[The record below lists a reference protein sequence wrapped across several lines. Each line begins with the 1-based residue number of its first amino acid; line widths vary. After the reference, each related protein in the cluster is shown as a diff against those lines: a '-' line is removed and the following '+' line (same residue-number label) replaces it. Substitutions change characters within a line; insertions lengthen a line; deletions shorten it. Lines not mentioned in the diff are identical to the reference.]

1 MHTTLQACI
10 AVNALSLI
18 VLACLCVIFCE
29 VEVPFMKYGPQPTLI
44 VLGVAINTWQRYAL
58 LQCLICTFQVT
69 DVVVNEFASPIL
81 GFNIYNP
88 DKNVITD
95 FTKLQLQ
102 FYCQSLWFINNLK
115 SALMLLVTISQ
126 LDIAI
131 SKVIYAEIA
140 SVFTI
145 RALINKKKFTSD
157 LDPDSTPDLHESLI
171 PQP

>member
-1 MHTTLQACI
+1 
-10 AVNALSLI
+10 
-18 VLACLCVIFCE
+18 
-29 VEVPFMKYGPQPTLI
+29 MKFGPQSSLI
-44 VLGVAINTWQRYAL
+44 VLGVTINTWNRYVI
-58 LQCLICTFQVT
+58 LQMLICVFQIT

-88 DKNVITD
+88 DKKTITD

-102 FYCQSLWFINNLK
+102 VYCQSMWFINNLK

-131 SKVIYAEIA
+131 SKVVYAEIA

-145 RALINKKKFTSD
+145 RALINKKEFRTKLSETRND
-157 LDPDSTPDLHESLI
+157 LEESFI
-171 PQP
+171 PVKEEQT